1 MVACD
6 GPTPAYTLCSWYAVS
21 DLNLHWTCRSGA
33 GDQQE
38 SAMLPSL
45 CCAEG
50 EQPSDGTI
58 HILTQA
64 PAGSL
69 QASKQVSLHLSAM

>member
-1 MVACD
+1 MAACD
-6 GPTPAYTLCSWYAVS
+6 GPTPTYTLCSWYAV
-21 DLNLHWTCRSGA
+21 LGLTLQWTCRSGA
-33 GDQQE
+33 SYQQE

-50 EQPSDGTI
+50 KQPSDGTI
-58 HILTQA
+58 HIFTQA

-69 QASKQVSLHLSAM
+69 QASKQVSLHLRAT

>member
-1 MVACD
+1 MAACD
-6 GPTPAYTLCSWYAVS
+6 GSPPTYTFCSWYPVS
-21 DLNLHWTCRSGA
+21 GLNLHWTCRSGA

-38 SAMLPSL
+38 SAVLPSL

-50 EQPSDGTI
+50 KQPSDGTI
-58 HILTQA
+58 HIFTQA

-69 QASKQVSLHLSAM
+69 QASEQVSLHLSAT